1 MDLSIE
7 KEDGRRM
14 SFALSGS
21 SIGFANLLR
30 RFAMNQ
36 VPTFAID
43 KVTFYE
49 NTSSM
54 FDEYIGHRIGLV
66 PLKWAP
72 GFKADEEVVFS
83 LEASGPANVYSSHLQ
98 SSNDKVKV
106 ATEKIPLLK
115 LLQDQ
120 NLRLEAK
127 AIQGIGRKHA
137 KWQAGLVSY
146 EIADDKKFNFRVES
160 YMQMNPRDM
169 LSHAAD
175 LLDERCEG
183 IESELADL
191 RKASK
196 EGKKKKK
203 ED

>member
-36 VPTFAID
+36 VPTFAVD

-72 GFKADEEVVFS
+72 GFKPDEEVVFS

-98 SSNDKVKV
+98 STNDKVKV

-137 KWQAGLVSY
+137 KWQAGLVAY
-146 EIADDKKFNFRVES
+146 EIADNKFNFRVES
-160 YMQMNPRDM
+160 FMQMNPRDM
-169 LSHAAD
+169 LGRAAE
-175 LLDERCEG
+175 LLDERCEAL
-183 IESELADL
+183 ESELAGL
-191 RKASK
+191 KKAAK
-196 EGKKKKK
+196 ESKKKKK

>member
-72 GFKADEEVVFS
+72 GFKPEEEVVFT

-98 SSNDKVKV
+98 STADKVKV

-127 AIQGIGRKHA
+127 AIQGVGRKHA
-137 KWQAGLVSY
+137 KWQAGLVAY
-146 EIADDKKFNFRVES
+146 GIEEDKFNFRVES
-160 YMQMNPRDM
+160 FMQMSPRDM
-169 LSHAAD
+169 LSHAAE
-175 LLDERCEG
+175 LLDERCEAL
-183 IESELADL
+183 ESELAGL
-191 RKASK
+191 KKAAK
-196 EGKKKKK
+196 ENKKKKK
-203 ED
+203 DE